1 MQREVQVFP
10 LGNMA
15 LSPWA
20 AGGFRLPSLRR
31 GENMKRNELKSL
43 RTKGVEELE
52 KTLKEKKL
60 KLMEIRASMSVSK
73 NKNLKQVKIQRHF
86 ISQVATILTE
96 KRLAEEINSKEKK
109 REGKEEESLDKV
121 QNNSKS

>member
-1 MQREVQVFP
+1 
-10 LGNMA
+10 
-15 LSPWA
+15 
-20 AGGFRLPSLRR
+20 
-31 GENMKRNELKSL
+31 MKRNELKSL

-121 QNNSKS
+121 QSNSKS